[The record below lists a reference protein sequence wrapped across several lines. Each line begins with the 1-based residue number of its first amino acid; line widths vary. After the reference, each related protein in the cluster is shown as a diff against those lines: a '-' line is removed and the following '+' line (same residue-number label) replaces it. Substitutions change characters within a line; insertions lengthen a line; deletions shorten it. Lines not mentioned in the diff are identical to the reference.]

1 MSGLSTSSMLDIVKE
16 ITIAQIANS
25 APVLPDSEPAKGV
38 AAYMQV
44 IYEKLEEL
52 ESKHRET
59 RQSNR

>member
-25 APVLPDSEPAKGV
+25 APVLPDSDSAKGV